1 MAFTSDSVRLFLAVL
16 DRGSFSAAARCLGRV
31 PSAVSMGIANLEADL
46 DLQLFD
52 RSGREPVPTDAARA
66 LEPQARD
73 IADGLRRI
81 EAHALSLHAGLE
93 RRLCLAVADELLT
106 GPWRDPLGPLAQ
118 AFPALEVEVVSGP
131 QDEMIHRL
139 HAGEVNLAVVFE
151 RPSMDDR
158 ESFQEVGQEI
168 LIAVSAPGHRL
179 SAAPRPR
186 VEDLMSIRQIAV
198 AGRDRSRLDP
208 RLAIGRHLWRT
219 DSHLAA
225 LGLVQAGLGWAFL
238 PRSLAAPQIDEGRLV
253 EIALAGMS
261 NELRLWVDVV
271 WRNDRPMGLGAS
283 RYLELIGR
291 KDREA

>member
-16 DRGSFSAAARCLGRV
+16 DQGSFSAAARSLRRV
-31 PSAVSMGIANLEADL
+31 PSAVSMGIANLEAEL

-66 LEPQARD
+66 LEPQARH

-106 GPWRDPLGPLAQ
+106 GPWRDPLGALAA

-131 QDEMIHRL
+131 QDEMIRRL
-139 HAGEVNLAVVFE
+139 HAAEVNLAVVFE

-179 SAAPRPR
+179 SAAPQPR
-186 VEDLMSIRQIAV
+186 VEDLMATRQIAV

-208 RLAIGRHLWRT
+208 RLAIGRQLWRT

-238 PRSLAAPQIDEGRLV
+238 PRSLAGPHIAEGRLV

-271 WRNDRPMGLGAS
+271 WRNDRPLGLGAS
-283 RYLELIGR
+283 RYLELIGQR
-291 KDREA
+291 